1 MAALLYNKLT
11 FGLFQNKEMADEI
24 ERGVARE
31 HYGSPS
37 FDGHVSSVQ
46 WSMKKVFVC
55 LFVSIGVEQRTRLLV
70 SPNLMSKVNSIQPS
84 SYCLHAI

>member
-24 ERGVARE
+24 ERGLARE

-46 WSMKKVFVC
+46 
-55 LFVSIGVEQRTRLLV
+55 
-70 SPNLMSKVNSIQPS
+70 
-84 SYCLHAI
+84 

>member
-1 MAALLYNKLT
+1 
-11 FGLFQNKEMADEI
+11 MADEI
-24 ERGVARE
+24 ERGLARE

-55 LFVSIGVEQRTRLLV
+55 LFRVAL
-70 SPNLMSKVNSIQPS
+70 SKGHVV
-84 SYCLHAI
+84 